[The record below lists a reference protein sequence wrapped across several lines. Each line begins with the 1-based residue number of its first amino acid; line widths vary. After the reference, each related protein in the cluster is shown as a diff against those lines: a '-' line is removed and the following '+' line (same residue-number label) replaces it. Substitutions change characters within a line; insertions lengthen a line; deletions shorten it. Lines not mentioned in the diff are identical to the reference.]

1 MTQGNTY
8 ALTEEQIM
16 LRDGVARFVE
26 QNHDFAKR
34 RGLIEL
40 PMGHSPG
47 LWSEMVQLG
56 WLGVTLNEEQGGFGG
71 GPAELAIIMEEVG
84 RALVLEPILS
94 NAVFGADLLARYGST
109 EQQYSLLPDVVAGES
124 KVALAYLEPGAR
136 YNPLWIE
143 TTAAARD
150 GGFVLNGQKRNVL
163 DGVLADKFVVSARTS
178 GEAGDPGGITLFLV
192 DAGAAGL
199 ESQDF
204 RTYDG
209 LRASTLSLRDVS
221 VSADVAIGG
230 MGATGEG
237 GPILEDIVQLAC
249 VATCAEA
256 IGAMQALFDLLLDYL
271 RAREQFGK
279 PIGNF
284 QALQYRATDMY
295 IALQQARAMTQQA
308 VTALCVED
316 GGDRRERERL
326 VAATKIQV
334 NEAAALVG
342 CEGVQMHGAIAI
354 TDEYSASHY
363 FKRLEAIESLF
374 GDNDYHLTKFI
385 ADY

>member
-1 MTQGNTY
+1 MTS
-8 ALTEEQIM
+8 ARTEEQMM

-26 QNHDFAKR
+26 QNHDFASR

-40 PMGHSPG
+40 PMGHSPE

-56 WLGVTLNEEQGGFGG
+56 WLGVTLPEEQGGFGG
-71 GPAELAIIMEEVG
+71 GPAELAIVMEELG
-84 RALVLEPILS
+84 RALVLEPFLS
-94 NAVFGADLLARYGST
+94 NAVFGADLLARHGSDG
-109 EQQYSLLPDVVAGES
+109 QQYSLLPDVVSGQA

-143 TTAAARD
+143 TTATKRE
-150 GGFVLNGQKRNVL
+150 GGFVLNGRKRNVL
-163 DGVLADKFVVSARTS
+163 DGVLADKLIVSARTGAGTGDVS
-178 GEAGDPGGITLFLV
+178 GVSLFLV
-192 DAGAAGL
+192 DAGSRGL

-209 LRASTLSLRDVS
+209 LRASTITLNGVS
-221 VSADVAIGG
+221 VSADDAIGAIGG
-230 MGATGEG
+230 A

-256 IGAMQALFDLLLDYL
+256 VGAMQALFDLLLDYL
-271 RAREQFGK
+271 RTREQFGK
-279 PIGNF
+279 PIGGF
-284 QALQYRATDMY
+284 QALQFRATDMY
-295 IALQQARAMTQQA
+295 IALQQARAMTGQA
-308 VTALCVED
+308 VAALGTANA
-316 GGDRRERERL
+316 GNQRERERL
-326 VAATKIQV
+326 ISATKIQV

-363 FKRLEAIESLF
+363 FKRLEAIEQLF
-374 GDNDYHLTKFI
+374 GDSDYHLAKFT